1 MWINSPALY
10 RLSYRGIFGLLAKNT
25 QIFLIFKTNQLSYFA
40 KPRIVAKKSSFSR
53 ALGFC
58 WLGIGGGFSFNHKAF
73 ILCNFIKRCGR

>member
-25 QIFLIFKTNQLSYFA
+25 QILLIFKTNQLSYFA
-40 KPRIVAKKSSFSR
+40 KPRIVAKKISFSR

-58 WLGIGGGFSFNHKAF
+58 WLGTGGGFSFNHKGF